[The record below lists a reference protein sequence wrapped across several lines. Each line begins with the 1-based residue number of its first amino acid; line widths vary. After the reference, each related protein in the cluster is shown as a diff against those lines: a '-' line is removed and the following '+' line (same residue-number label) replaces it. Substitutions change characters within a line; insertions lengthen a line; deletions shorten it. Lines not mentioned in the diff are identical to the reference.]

1 MLLTTVA
8 SAEDAG
14 ERAFW
19 SSTRAERTPTPAS
32 AAAIVEPAVAVVS
45 SDLPGRSGYAK
56 LIAKHAYTYGVP
68 AALADAMVRLESRYN
83 ASARNGPNLGLTQIS
98 VRTARALGYA
108 GAASGL
114 LDADTNLR
122 YGVHYLALAYRL
134 AGGDV
139 CHTILKYQSGH
150 RATRMTGAARAYC
163 ARVHTIMVAR

>member
-1 MLLTTVA
+1 MLSTTVA
-8 SAEDAG
+8 VAKDAV
-14 ERAFW
+14 ERGQ
-19 SSTRAERTPTPAS
+19 RAESPARGT
-32 AAAIVEPAVAVVS
+32 ALVEPAVARSEEVAAAA
-45 SDLPGRSGYAK
+45 PGHSGYAR

-98 VRTARALGYA
+98 VGTARALGYG

-122 YGVHYLALAYRL
+122 YGLHYLALAYRL

-139 CHTILKYQSGH
+139 CHTILKYQAGH

-163 ARVHTIMVAR
+163 ARVRTIMVTR